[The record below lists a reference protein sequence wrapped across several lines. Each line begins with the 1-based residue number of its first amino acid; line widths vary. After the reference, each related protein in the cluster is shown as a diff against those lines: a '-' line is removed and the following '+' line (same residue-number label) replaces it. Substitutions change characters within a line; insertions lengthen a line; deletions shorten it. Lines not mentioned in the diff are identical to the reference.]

1 MGSTGATRSYLNFH
15 HTLCAQTRPLKIQTD
30 FRHSEENNYNKTVFK
45 YSAEKTISITY
56 QITIKEKLY
65 LSKNKKP
72 RISARLLLSQ
82 NTITSHPKHL
92 TTAFVV
98 PQLNLVL
105 NARNS

>member
-72 RISARLLLSQ
+72 RITARLVTFQKFYFPSKTF
-82 NTITSHPKHL
+82 NNCVRCAAVKFG
-92 TTAFVV
+92 AER
-98 PQLNLVL
+98 
-105 NARNS
+105 A